1 MTFNVFNLVLNMAD
15 DPQWWQVALIVLDYT
30 FKFVALGWVPADRR
44 PTSAMAWLLA
54 IFLIPFLGL
63 FLFFLMG
70 SPYVNRRR
78 HRIQNEA
85 NEAIRT
91 ISADEPD
98 IPDGN
103 DVNDEFRSMV
113 QLNRELTAMPAVDGT
128 LTQLYTHY
136 TDSIEAMVRAIDKAR
151 EYVNVEIYIMAW
163 DDTTEPFFLALGRA
177 AHRGVKVRVLWDHLG
192 AHKYE
197 GNKDLGKK
205 LTSMGIEWAVM
216 LPLQPWRWRF
226 RRPDLRNHRK
236 LVVVDG
242 DVAFMGSQN
251 MIEAPYENKKNHEIG
266 RHWVDIIAEVRGP
279 VVATINSVFAVDW
292 YTETDESL
300 DLIAPGTMKENLRD
314 SNSDTGKD
322 LMQIV
327 PSGPG
332 FTTEPN
338 LRLFTSMA
346 HHAKRKLQIV
356 SPYFIPDE
364 SLMEGVTTACYR
376 GVEVELY
383 VSEESDQALVG
394 HAQSSYY
401 RALLKA
407 GVKIYLY
414 PAPAVL
420 HTKCAVADDDIAVMG
435 SSNMDMRSFG
445 LNYEISMMTGKGE
458 LMNQLVALAEEYK
471 EKSTLL
477 TAEEW
482 EKRPWHKKY
491 LDNVARLTS
500 ALQ

>member
-1 MTFNVFNLVLNMAD
+1 MTFNVFDLVLNMAD
-15 DPQWWQVALIVLDYT
+15 DLQWWQVALIVLDYS

-54 IFLIPFLGL
+54 IFLIPFVGL
-63 FLFFLMG
+63 LLFFLMG
-70 SPYVNRRR
+70 SPYINRRR

-98 IPDGN
+98 VPEGTDI
-103 DVNDEFRSMV
+103 NDELRSMV
-113 QLNRELTAMPAVDGT
+113 RLNRELTALPAVDGT

-136 TDSIEAMVRAIDKAR
+136 GDSIAAMVRAIDEAQ

-163 DDTTEPFFLALGRA
+163 DDTTEPFFLALERA
-177 AHRGVKVRVLWDHLG
+177 AHRGVAVRVLWDHLG
-192 AHKYE
+192 SHKYP
-197 GNKDLGKK
+197 GNKNLGKR
-205 LTSMGIEWAVM
+205 LTSMGIHWEVM

-242 DVAFMGSQN
+242 TVAFTGSQN
-251 MIEAPYENKKNHEIG
+251 MIEAPYQSKKNHELG
-266 RHWVDIIAEVRGP
+266 RHWVDIMAEVRGP
-279 VVATINSVFAVDW
+279 VVTTINSVFAVDW
-292 YTETDESL
+292 YTETGESL
-300 DLIAPGTMKENLRD
+300 NLIAPGALKTYLDNNNR
-314 SNSDTGKD
+314 DTGQE

-346 HHAKRKLQIV
+346 HHAKKTLQLV

-364 SLMEGVTTACYR
+364 SLMEAVTTACYR
-376 GVEVELY
+376 GVQVELY
-383 VSEESDQALVG
+383 VSEKSDQALVG

-401 RALLKA
+401 RELLKA
-407 GVKIYLY
+407 GVKMYLY
-414 PAPAVL
+414 PAPAIL
-420 HTKCAVADDDIAVMG
+420 HTKCAIADAEIAVMG

-458 LMNQLVALAEEYK
+458 VMDNLLALVEEYK

-482 EKRPWHKKY
+482 ETRPWYKQY